1 MFQFR
6 PFPSYAYLI
15 QRTMLKYCLSG
26 FPHSEI
32 HGYNGYLLL
41 PVAYR
46 SLSRPSSAPDAKA
59 FPLRSFQLDLSNH
72 LLILKVE
79 LCRQFNR
86 IFEIVI
92 VTHLYDV
99 PQLNKT
105 KNTFFCSFKQKTSL
119 LPCLSLLHYI
129 VQFSRFDLPTAFAA
143 RFEDLSYAR
152 SSNPTTNVTGMVGPS
167 GLEPPTLRLSV
178 VRSSQ
183 LSYGPVC
190 RHKLHIPRRT
200 VYSTSRSFRCVS
212 SSSQTRFAGLCSDVG
227 RLAII
232 LFFRFPQKRM
242 LLWDGGDSRDRT
254 GDLLLARQA
263 LSQLSYIPKLSSLPA
278 DFIACAL

>member
-46 SLSRPSSAPDAKA
+46 SLSRPSSAPAAKA

-99 PQLNKT
+99 PQLKLKIRSSVLSNKRPLCCLAYH
-105 KNTFFCSFKQKTSL
+105 FFITLFSFQGSIFQL
-119 LPCLSLLHYI
+119 LLQPDLKICLMPGLQIQQQLSL
-129 VQFSRFDLPTAFAA
+129 VWWA
-143 RFEDLSYAR
+143 RVGSNHRPYDYQSYA
-152 SSNPTTNVTGMVGPS
+152 
-167 GLEPPTLRLSV
+167 
-178 VRSSQ
+178 
-183 LSYGPVC
+183 
-190 RHKLHIPRRT
+190 
-200 VYSTSRSFRCVS
+200 
-212 SSSQTRFAGLCSDVG
+212 
-227 RLAII
+227 LA
-232 LFFRFPQKRM
+232 
-242 LLWDGGDSRDRT
+242 S
-254 GDLLLARQA
+254 
-263 LSQLSYIPKLSSLPA
+263 
-278 DFIACAL
+278 